1 MHDHQQQPGASDRD
15 ARQGVPLPRPRGRT
29 ATTVLP
35 LQRTAGN
42 MAVNLALRQG
52 RTADAAAPVQRMM
65 KLVGGL
71 TGKGRAP
78 SGPKEIAGWRGR
90 LQEIAA
96 AHPRGE
102 PSQAVADAWGSALDA
117 LEHEVYRW
125 FAASRGASD
134 ADKKLVADVMDEIQA
149 EHRRYT
155 RFVVQGGFT
164 PHMEGPVSDT
174 SRETWAKLSGNQGV
188 TVAETG
194 ENDVPAGDDFKT
206 SVHAMNARLMSRPHG
221 RTLLDALVADSGN
234 KPQVTV
240 KAIDDARLEKMR
252 TAEFGI
258 PDLHEDAQVGPDD
271 DRAYAQDGKGGPI
284 GKGQP
289 STSTMH
295 LERGYLDSTGG
306 RADPDAKPPRGYQ
319 DPLSPA
325 FMIYGHELIH
335 ALHNKHGVNVANV
348 GTTSLPEEHETVGI
362 DSGNPHTTAFMM
374 NNLLQNHITE
384 ADLRKEHGLPAR
396 TRY

>member
-1 MHDHQQQPGASDRD
+1 
-15 ARQGVPLPRPRGRT
+15 VPVPRPQGRT
-29 ATTVLP
+29 ATTALP
-35 LQRTAGN
+35 LRRTAGN
-42 MAVNLALRQG
+42 TAVNLALRQG
-52 RTADAAAPVQRMM
+52 RTAAAAAPVQRMM

-78 SGPKEIAGWRGR
+78 SGPKEIAGWRRR

-96 AHPRGE
+96 SHPRGE
-102 PSQAVADAWGSALDA
+102 PSQAVADAWGSALDV
-117 LEHEVYRW
+117 LEHDVYRW

-134 ADKKLVADVMDEIQA
+134 ADKRPAAEVMDEIRA
-149 EHRRYT
+149 EHSRYT
-155 RFVVQGGFT
+155 RFVVQGGFA
-164 PHMEGPVSDT
+164 PRMEGPVSDT
-174 SRETWAKLSGNQGV
+174 SRETWARLSGNQGV

-206 SVHAMNARLMSRPHG
+206 SVHAMDARLMSRPHG
-221 RTLLDALVADSGN
+221 RTLLDALVADFGN

-240 KAIDDARLEKMR
+240 KAIDNARPEKMR

-284 GKGQP
+284 GNGQP

-295 LERGYLDSTGG
+295 LERDYLDSTGG
-306 RADPDAKPPRGYQ
+306 RADPDARPPRGYQ

-335 ALHNKHGVNVANV
+335 VLHNMHGVNVAN
-348 GTTSLPEEHETVGI
+348 GRHDESARGAETVGI
-362 DSGNPHTTAFMM
+362 DSGNPHTTAFLM
-374 NNLLQNHITE
+374 NDPLQNHLTE
-384 ADLRKEHGLPAR
+384 ADPRKEHGLPAR